1 MYRYVI
7 LIHELVSIFMMTFNL
22 KREIVLNREAFNYSL
37 SSEFCCC

>member
-22 KREIVLNREAFNYSL
+22 KREIIAVPLKSKIVL
-37 SSEFCCC
+37 